1 MADMLYYVIGL
12 GLVAF
17 AALTA
22 WVVLTPG
29 THLYVG

>member
-12 GLVAF
+12 GLVAM